1 MEEFPNFN
9 TCLVVFQYSLEFV
22 LVDSKLSRLSKY
34 SFSDF
39 RISDAILFGITLYL
53 SQNKMFLVL
62 LNFLYM
68 RLRFLMRDF
77 I

>member
-1 MEEFPNFN
+1 MDDFSNFN
-9 TCLVVFQYSLEFV
+9 TCLVVFQNSFEFV

-39 RISDAILFGITLYL
+39 RISDTILFLITLYL
-53 SQNKMFLVL
+53 SQNKMLLVL
-62 LNFLYM
+62 LNFLYV

>member
-1 MEEFPNFN
+1 MEDFPNFN
-9 TCLVVFQYSLEFV
+9 TCLVVFQNSFEFV

-39 RISDAILFGITLYL
+39 RISDTILFLITLYL
-53 SQNKMFLVL
+53 SQNKMLLVL
-62 LNFLYM
+62 LNFLYV
-68 RLRFLMRDF
+68 RLCVMRDF